1 MRKRIQR
8 YFDRRSILK
17 AVGSFDE
24 AGLLFAVEQGQK
36 EALQTLLE
44 SGISPDTRDQE
55 GRPAIYLAV
64 LRKQPLSLQTLLQHS
79 VELNVIDAKG
89 RTPLLLAILQ
99 EDKHSFH
106 ELLEAGADP
115 NLADKDGNTPLITAA
130 QNATAIYVRELLEAG
145 AEPNASNHIGKTA
158 LMIAADHQRTACIKA
173 LLDAG
178 ADPHLRDAEG
188 KSALD
193 QAELSPRAKELLRE
207 ASQQQAKSQL
217 PPIND
222 KLAALF
228 GGLLEGSLKTLN
240 ESDDLVALEQ
250 KGVELITRLTSDEQ
264 LATWL
269 GKLEETKIQAEIKVW
284 LDLIVEIREIL
295 ALQQKVLGTDVWAE
309 TEAPRNWQ
317 KQLLWLAQDYR
328 AYLESKELK

>member
-8 YFDRRSILK
+8 YFDRRKIIKS
-17 AVGSFDE
+17 VGSFDE
-24 AGLLFAVEQGQK
+24 TGLLYAVEQGQR
-36 EALQTLLE
+36 EALATLLE
-44 SGISPDTRDQE
+44 SGISPDVHDQD

-64 LRKQPLSLQTLLQHS
+64 LRKQPLSLQLLLKNS
-79 VELNVIDAKG
+79 VALNVIDAKG
-89 RTPLLLAILQ
+89 RSPLLLSIMQ

-115 NLADKDGNTPLITAA
+115 NLGDKAGNTPLIIAS

-145 AEPNASNHIGKTA
+145 AEPNASNHEGKSA
-158 LMIAADHQRTACIKA
+158 LIVAADHQRTACIKA

-178 ADPHLRDAEG
+178 ANPNLRDSEG

-193 QAELSPRAKELLRE
+193 REDLPPRAHESLRE
-207 ASQQQAKSQL
+207 ASKQQSKSQL

-222 KLAALF
+222 KIASLF

-240 ESDDLVALEQ
+240 ESDNLIELEQ
-250 KGVELITRLTSDEQ
+250 KGVELITRLTSDQQ

-269 GKLEETKIQAEIKVW
+269 GKLEESSIQEEIKVW
-284 LDLIVEIREIL
+284 LDLLVEIREIL

-317 KQLLWLAQDYR
+317 KQLLWLARDYR
-328 AYLESKELK
+328 TYLEEKS